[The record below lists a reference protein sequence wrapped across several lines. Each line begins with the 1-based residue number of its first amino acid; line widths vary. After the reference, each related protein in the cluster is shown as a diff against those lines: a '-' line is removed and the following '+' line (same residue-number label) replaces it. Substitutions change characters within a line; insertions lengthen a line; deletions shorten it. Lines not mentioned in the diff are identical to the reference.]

1 MPLNRPHFD
10 VYVNGLKDADCH
22 HVTITHQDQLRAE
35 AALVGLGVDTARA
48 LALTSA
54 WCWAAL
60 QRLELHKGPLK
71 RFLDIDC
78 AGVQAAAEGVT
89 EETVDP
95 TQRPADIDSA
105 SSLPGETAGPE
116 STG

>member
-10 VYVNGLKDADCH
+10 VYVNGTADDPDEYLDIT
-22 HVTITHQDQLRAE
+22 VTHQDQLRAE
-35 AALVGLGVDTARA
+35 ASMLAIDVNTDRA
-48 LALTSA
+48 LALTTA

-60 QRLELHKGPLK
+60 RRLELHKGPLQ

-78 AGVQAAAEGVT
+78 AGVQAVSQGVT

-95 TQRPADIDSA
+95 TQPPADTDSA
-105 SSLPGETAGPE
+105 SDSPE
-116 STG
+116 SGPGSTG